1 MKSPHREALRWFL
14 QAEDDYRFVEWA
26 LEERRFFDKGCFIAQ
41 QSGEKAIKAC
51 LYAMGRRKVLGHS
64 LHEMALELI
73 DSDSRFQGIA
83 QEAKRLDRFYI
94 STRYPNGLP
103 GGSPFQVYDC
113 DDLGIAYQDISKV
126 ISICRSFLIEMGI
139 IR

>member
-26 LEERRFFDKGCFIAQ
+26 LDEKRFFDKGCFIAQ
-41 QSGEKAIKAC
+41 QSGEKALKAC
-51 LYAMGRRKVLGHS
+51 LYAMGRRRVLGHS
-64 LHEMALELI
+64 LHEMARELI
-73 DSDSRFQGIA
+73 DSDARFQAIA

-103 GGSPFQVYDC
+103 GGSPFEVYDY
-113 DDLGIAYQDISKV
+113 DDLANAYHDISKV
-126 ISICRSFLIEMGI
+126 ISVCTSFLRASGI
-139 IR
+139 IT